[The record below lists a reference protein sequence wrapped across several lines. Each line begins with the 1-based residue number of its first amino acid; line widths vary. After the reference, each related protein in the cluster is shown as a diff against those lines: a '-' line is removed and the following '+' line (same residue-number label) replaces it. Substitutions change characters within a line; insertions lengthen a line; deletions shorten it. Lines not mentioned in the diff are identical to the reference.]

1 MARLSVAL
9 FGPPL
14 VTRAGRP
21 LAGFESNKVWA
32 LLAYLI
38 VEADRPHQRDAL
50 AGLLWPDQP
59 DSVARHNLRQ
69 ALANLRQVLGDAQ
82 ATPPFLSISRA
93 TIQFNTAGEY
103 DLDVSTFVTH
113 LHACARHSHPYPE
126 SCAFCARQRR
136 QAIAL
141 YRGNFLEQFFVHDS
155 VAFDEW
161 IFLKRE
167 YFQQR
172 ALDALAL
179 LVDFYQRRDEYA
191 DAISMARRMLEID
204 PLREAAQRDLMRLLA
219 ISGQRSAALAQ
230 FDRCKRVLREELG
243 IAPEAET
250 LALYQRISDGTL
262 SARNLPRP
270 PAAALPSARD
280 LPPPAARLIGRE
292 TVLAMLV
299 ARLRQSTPR
308 LLTLT
313 GPPGIGKTRLAL
325 EIARELQA
333 DFEDGVCFVA
343 LAPIR
348 DSALVAAA
356 IAQALGIKANGEQP
370 AADLLKSYLSDK
382 ALLLLLDNFEQVVA
396 AAPLVAD
403 LLDAGPQIVV
413 LATSR
418 VSLRLRAE
426 QQYPVQ
432 PLALPDS
439 ADLADAAAIMAAPAV
454 ALFVERAQAIA
465 PDFAVDSAN
474 AAVIAAI
481 CAQLDGLPLAIE
493 LAAARSKLLSP
504 QALLKRLDHMLP
516 LLIGGVQEAPARQQT
531 LRAAI
536 AWSYD
541 LLDERERALFASL
554 SVFVGGCTLAAAEAI
569 ASELRIENVELKK
582 DQPQHVSMFNFQFS
596 ILNVL
601 ESLIDKS
608 LVYRSA
614 DVGDEPRFML
624 FETIREYALEQLEA
638 SGLLAVARRHHALY
652 YLELAEAIE
661 RQIHGPQQIELLAQ
675 LEGEHENERAAMAW
689 CLEDRETRDKE
700 TGRQAE
706 FKQEALSF
714 SPSPLLS
721 VSPSSGLPLSRQEIG
736 LRLAAALWWAWYV
749 RGNAREAREWL
760 QAALDRV
767 GAAAPT
773 AARAQALIGLAFL
786 MLFQGEFTL
795 ARKLYEQIL
804 ALANLLE
811 DRIGSAWARYGL
823 ARVAWHHGDVARSVA
838 LYEES
843 LVLFRQSGDQHGT
856 AWALARLGEA
866 TWHRGDAERSIRHY
880 EESLALF
887 RATGDSWSTAAVL
900 RMASMFGFRND
911 QPRAVA
917 LYQECL
923 ALCRELGDK
932 RGLIGVLLSMGTAAW
947 LQSNYAQAIALY
959 QECLALSREV
969 GDRLGI
975 AESLNWLGNVARDQG
990 DLERAAAF
998 LEESIAHYQR
1008 MGDKGRVAWATNGR
1022 GDVALYSADASRALA
1037 LYNQSLALFHELD
1050 DSWGRAVVLRNL
1062 GRLALFQGDDAQAT
1076 QLLEECLGLSEAI
1089 SFQQAIA
1096 WALTGL
1102 GRAALR
1108 QGHSLRASALYH
1120 RSLLMYHKLNE
1131 RSGMVW
1137 CLEGLAG
1144 VAAAQRRPA
1153 WAGQL
1158 FGMAEA
1164 LREAIGMPLPLS
1176 ERADYERDLAL
1187 ARAQLDP
1194 ADFAA
1199 AWESGR
1205 ATQPD
1210 QAVAAALEHYAKV
1223 RGVYAS

>member
-9 FGPPL
+9 FGPPQ
-14 VTRAGRP
+14 VIRAGRP

-59 DSVARHNLRQ
+59 DLVARHNLRQ

-82 ATPPFLSISRA
+82 ATPPFLLITRA
-93 TIQFNTAGEY
+93 TIQFNAASEY
-103 DLDVSTFVTH
+103 DLDVASLVAS
-113 LHACARHSHPYPE
+113 LDASARHAHQQPE

-136 QAIAL
+136 QAVAL
-141 YRGNFLEQFFVHDS
+141 YRGSFLEQFFVHDS
-155 VAFDEW
+155 IAFDEW

-172 ALDALAL
+172 VLDALAL
-179 LVDFYQRRDEYA
+179 LVRYYQRRGEYA

-219 ISGQRSAALAQ
+219 VSGQRSAALAQ
-230 FDRCKRVLREELG
+230 YERCRRVLQEELG

-250 LALYQRISDGTL
+250 LALYQRISDGRL
-262 SARNLPRP
+262 SAHDQP
-270 PAAALPSARD
+270 ALPAPTLQAARD
-280 LPPPAARLIGRE
+280 LPLPSAPLIGRAAA
-292 TVLAMLV
+292 LAMLV
-299 ARLRQSTPR
+299 ARLRQGSPR

-325 EIARELQA
+325 EIARQLQG
-333 DFEDGVCFVA
+333 DFEDGVCLVA

-348 DSALVAAA
+348 DPLLVAPA
-356 IAQALGIKANGEQP
+356 ILQALGIKANGEQP
-370 AADLLKSYLSDK
+370 AIDLLKSYLSDK
-382 ALLLLLDNFEQVVA
+382 ALLLLLDNFEQVIA

-403 LLDAGPQIVV
+403 LLEAGPQIVV

-418 VSLRLRAE
+418 VGLRLRAE
-426 QQYPVQ
+426 QQYPVA
-432 PLALPDS
+432 PLALPFS
-439 ADLADAAAIMAAPAV
+439 ATLSDTGAIVAAPAV

-474 AAVIAAI
+474 AAVIAEI
-481 CAQLDGLPLAIE
+481 CARLDGVPLAIE

-504 QALLKRLDHMLP
+504 QALLKRLHRRLP
-516 LLIGGVQEAPARQQT
+516 LLTGGVLDAPARQQT

-541 LLDERERALFASL
+541 LLDAGERALFAAL
-554 SVFVGGCTLAAAEAI
+554 GVFVGGCTLAAAERVCN
-569 ASELRIENVELKK
+569 ELKIENEKLRNA
-582 DQPQHVSMFNFQFS
+582 DPQDAILNSQFS
-596 ILNVL
+596 ILNLL

-608 LVYRSA
+608 LLQRSA
-614 DVGDEPRFML
+614 DMGDEPRFML

-638 SGLLAVARRHHALY
+638 RGALALARRRHALY
-652 YLELAEAIE
+652 FLELAEGIAH
-661 RQIHGPQQIELLAQ
+661 QIHGPRQIEHLAQ
-675 LEGEHENERAAMAW
+675 LEAEHENLRTAMAW
-689 CLEDRETRDKE
+689 CLEELKIENEQLRTESNS
-700 TGRQAE
+700 Q
-706 FKQEALSF
+706 FYILNSQ
-714 SPSPLLS
+714 
-721 VSPSSGLPLSRQEIG
+721 LPTRQEIG

-749 RGNAREAREWL
+749 CGNAREAREWL
-760 QAALDRV
+760 QASLDQA

-773 AARAQALIGLAFL
+773 AARMQALIGLAFL
-786 MLFQGEFTL
+786 TLFQGEYTL

-804 ALANLLE
+804 AVAGTLG
-811 DRIGSAWARYGL
+811 DPVGIAWARYGL
-823 ARVAWHHGDVARSVA
+823 GWVDWHQGDGARSITQ
-838 LYEES
+838 YEES
-843 LVLFRQSGDQHGT
+843 LALFRQAGDQFGA

-866 TWHRGDAERSIRHY
+866 TWHRGDGERAIAQY
-880 EESLALF
+880 EESLAML
-887 RATGDSWSTAAVL
+887 RAAGDSWSIAAVL
-900 RMASMFGFRND
+900 RMASMFGFRHG
-911 QPRAVA
+911 QPRAAA

-959 QECLALSREV
+959 QECLALSREL

-990 DLERAAAF
+990 DLDRAEAF
-998 LEESIAHYQR
+998 LDESIGYFQR
-1008 MGDKGRVAWATNGR
+1008 LGDKGRVAWAINGR
-1022 GDVALYSADASRALA
+1022 GDVALYRADAGRALA
-1037 LYNQSLALFHELD
+1037 LYHQSLALFRELD
-1050 DSWGRAVVLRNL
+1050 ESWGRAVVLRNL
-1062 GRLALFQGDDAQAT
+1062 GRVALFQGDDAQAT
-1076 QLLEECLGLSEAI
+1076 QLLEECLALSEAI
-1089 SFQQAIA
+1089 SFRQAIA

-1120 RSLLMYHKLNE
+1120 RSLLLYHELGE

-1144 VAAAQRRPA
+1144 VSATHRHPER
-1153 WAGQL
+1153 AGQL

-1176 ERADYERDLAL
+1176 EHADYEHDIAL
-1187 ARAQLDP
+1187 ARAQIDS
-1194 ADFAA
+1194 ADFAV
-1199 AWESGR
+1199 AWALGR
-1205 ATQPD
+1205 AMPAQ
-1210 QAVAAALEHYAKV
+1210 QALAVAVERYARV
-1223 RGVYAS
+1223 RGVYSS